1 MPFVIRCFI
10 ALGILCIFIAKLINM
25 MYKKEINAAIVLK
38 KEIECTPLLISGLFV
53 FGFWVCFLVALL
65 WAIFSIGA

>member
-25 MYKKEINAAIVLK
+25 MYKKEINAALVLNNGT
-38 KEIECTPLLISGLFV
+38 ECTPLLISGIFV
-53 FGFWVCFLVALL
+53 L
-65 WAIFSIGA
+65 

>member
-10 ALGILCIFIAKLINM
+10 ALGVLCIFIAKIINL
-25 MYKKEINAAIVLK
+25 MYKKQINKAILLNK
-38 KEIECTPLLISGLFV
+38 GTECTPLLISGIFV
-53 FGFWVCFLVALL
+53 LGCWLCFLVALL